1 MDLNLSNT
9 SIFWP
14 LSCAQ
19 VVYLYLFCLEGSIL
33 SPRYG
38 KWHDFQFHQAKKFFK
53 SGILNEGLHGIQIE
67 CLEGGPKKEKSSVN
81 ETKTQ

>member
-1 MDLNLSNT
+1 MANGMTFNF
-9 SIFWP
+9 IK
-14 LSCAQ
+14 Q
-19 VVYLYLFCLEGSIL
+19 KV
-33 SPRYG
+33 
-38 KWHDFQFHQAKKFFK
+38 FFK